1 MSFIMGVFSA
11 VGSWLSQRCRST
23 IQSHVL
29 RAEISVSND
38 NPNSPDPRP
47 PAGPG
52 GEPSDDANEPVR
64 GVAVDAPPA
73 DPSSG
78 FGMSVSVVVSWMVIV
93 GLTLFLAG
101 NVLLQQLSPPVQQEF
116 LATDVMNVAL
126 FGKIALGQSK
136 LAPNDKQA
144 LIDQMAQF
152 KSGSVEQRWGYAILL
167 NELEGPEAALEQM
180 EVIDQAIQEHE
191 YQLSETQQRVRELL
205 MRLFRQYASGD
216 FDSSDLADEDR
227 EFLRQKLGWLGE
239 LALYPPETPNKPQRE
254 AVEAS
259 GIYALIIVGMAC
271 MLGLAM
277 VVGGLVAIGLF
288 IYWFASGR
296 FQTWFPPLRG
306 RAAIY
311 VETFAI
317 WMASFVALQF
327 GLSVLAVMSERMDVI
342 KWLVPAAFF
351 GSLVVLAW
359 PVIRG
364 VPWSEVRDD
373 IGWRIGNPFKEV
385 AAGLATYCA
394 MIPALMI
401 AAVISILIAGGMSL
415 FQEPTEFGGAP
426 AGGHPIQEDIAQ
438 GDPVIWLYVLVT
450 ACVAAPIVEET
461 MFRGVLYRHLREMTG
476 RWHRPA
482 SVAISALVNSLVF
495 ASIHP
500 QGIIGIPLLATL
512 AIGFSLAR
520 EWRGSLVGPMAMHA
534 INNGIV
540 TTLLLSLMA
549 V

>member
-1 MSFIMGVFSA
+1 M
-11 VGSWLSQRCRST
+11 
-23 IQSHVL
+23 
-29 RAEISVSND
+29 SND
-38 NPNSPDPRP
+38 YPSSSDPTP

-52 GEPSDDANEPVR
+52 GDSTEDTNGPVPAEAV
-64 GVAVDAPPA
+64 VASHGG
-73 DPSSG
+73 SSNG
-78 FGMSVSVVVSWMVIV
+78 PVMTVSIVVSWMVIV

-126 FGKIALGQSK
+126 FGKIAVGQSQVTP
-136 LAPNDKQA
+136 ADKQA

-167 NELEGPEAALEQM
+167 NEFEGPEAALEQM
-180 EVIDQAIQEHE
+180 EATDRAIQEHG
-191 YQLSETQQRVRELL
+191 YHLSDTQRRVRELL
-205 MRLFRQYASGD
+205 MQLFGQYATGD
-216 FDSSDLADEDR
+216 FDSSNLPDEDR
-227 EFLRQKLGWLGE
+227 EFLQQKLGWLGE
-239 LALYPPETPNKPQRE
+239 LVLYPPQTPNKPQRE

-277 VVGGLVAIGLF
+277 VAGGFVAIGLF
-288 IYWFASGR
+288 IYWFASGQ

-317 WMASFVALQF
+317 WMAAFVGLQF
-327 GLSVLAVMSERMDVI
+327 GLSILAMTSERMDLV
-342 KWLVPAAFF
+342 KWLVPIAFF
-351 GSLVVLAW
+351 GSLIVLVW

-373 IGWRIGNPFKEV
+373 IGWRVGNPFKEV

-438 GDPVIWLYVLVT
+438 GDPVVWIYVLVT

-482 SVAISALVNSLVF
+482 SVGISAVVNSLVF

-520 EWRGSLVGPMAMHA
+520 EWRGSLIGPMAMHA

-540 TTLLLSLMA
+540 TTLLLSLTA